1 MKKSNKFLTLAFAAI
16 AALSVFTLAACSV
29 KPDSDSAS
37 ASASDGNLQTVDY
50 KVAESSGELVAFT
63 VTKDVMPL
71 TDATSLFDYMQK
83 LQEKG
88 KLTFEVADGFI
99 TKVNGVENPADYSS
113 CWMMYTDLGVLD
125 GVSYSNAEWGTYTY
139 GEKTY
144 NSAAYGVTAL
154 PAVEGY
160 TYILHYDT
168 F

>member
-1 MKKSNKFLTLAFAAI
+1 MKNNKKILTLALAATLSLCAVFAA
-16 AALSVFTLAACSV
+16 SACAIRSE
-29 KPDSDSAS
+29 KDSS
-37 ASASDGNLQTVDY
+37 SDDAQSVDY
-50 KVAESSGELVAFT
+50 KVAESNEELVVLT
-63 VTKDVMPL
+63 VTHAVMPL

-160 TYILHYDT
+160 TYILHYDA